1 MEFDSFLPLLLLVFS
16 CSCLSVLP
24 CQNCVEV
31 GKSITGNQKL
41 ISSDRSFALGFFIP
55 SNSMYTYLGIWYNI
69 TPQQTVVWVA
79 NRESP
84 IPSNASPVFT
94 VGGDGNLVIFDEK
107 GELIWSSNVSSTS
120 PEPLLTSN
128 STIGILLDTGNL
140 VLRYYGESNYLW
152 QSFQQPTDTLLRHM
166 RFGFNKISG
175 LRNVI
180 TSWTS
185 NEDPRPGNFSFGI
198 DPSEGVMR
206 FVIWNQNDIY
216 YRFDDGCRAY
226 ILATVWCFTVVSEN
240 DNVYLNLAYYIIF
253 LRLRVVLN
261 PSGQLQVMV
270 WNKNKSNKWNVE
282 FEAPR
287 SKCELYAHC
296 GPFGTCGIRSKGLC
310 SCLHGFEPKF
320 STDWANE
327 IWNGGCVRKIALG
340 CDGGDG
346 FFKHENMKLPDYA
359 VSLGNMSTEECE
371 TQCIRNCS
379 CSAYACT
386 RNACFIWHGD
396 LLDIGHDITN
406 GRTLYVRVHNSEQ
419 VTNAQSGNSA
429 RRYKILIA
437 KIFSASFAI
446 LLLISISAFIFK
458 RKRLR
463 RRGKMDGDSALVS
476 SMPGGSLV
484 GKHDMKL
491 VQYSLQNIR
500 DATNNFHE
508 DNKLGE
514 GGFGPV
520 FKGSLP
526 EFGDVAIKRLSRK
539 SSQGLEEFM
548 NELKLIAN
556 LQHKNLVSL
565 LGCCVEG
572 EEKILIYEYMPNCSL
587 DKFLSDPSLKVT
599 LGWDTRFGIIEG
611 IAQGILYLHKYSR
624 LKVIHRDLKVSN
636 ILLDQEMIPKISDFG
651 MARIF
656 GTDQTQASTK
666 RVVGTYGYMSPEYVV
681 YGQFS
686 EKSDVFSFGV
696 LLLEILTGERN
707 SDFFTTE
714 VCVSLLGW
722 AWKMWKEGR
731 MLELIDPSIRA
742 ICDSNKAARSVLVA
756 LLCVQELP
764 TDRPTMSDI
773 VVMLSNETT
782 PIPEPKEPAFRS
794 SWRHQTSSDFSI
806 NELTLTLPVP
816 R

>member
-1 MEFDSFLPLLLLVFS
+1 MELDSFLPLLLLIFS
-16 CSCLSVLP
+16 CSCLPVLP
-24 CQNCVEV
+24 CQNCVKV

-41 ISSDRSFALGFFIP
+41 VSADRSFALGFFTP
-55 SNSMYTYLGIWYNI
+55 SNSTYTYLGIWYNI
-69 TPQQTVVWVA
+69 IPQQTVVWVA

-84 IPSNASPVFT
+84 IPQHASPVFT
-94 VGGDGNLVIFDEK
+94 IGDDGNLVIFDEK
-107 GELIWSSNVSSTS
+107 GKLIWSSNVSSTA
-120 PEPLLTSN
+120 PESLLTSN
-128 STIGILLDTGNL
+128 FTIGILLDNGNL
-140 VLRYYGESNYLW
+140 VLRHYGESNYLW
-152 QSFQQPTDTLLRHM
+152 QSFQYPTDTLLRHM

-185 NEDPRPGNFSFGI
+185 NEDARPGNFSFGI
-198 DPSEGVMR
+198 DPTEGVMR
-206 FVIWNQNDIY
+206 FVIWNRNSIY
-216 YRFDDGCRAY
+216 YRFDDSCRAY
-226 ILATVWCFTVVSEN
+226 LLATVWCFAVVTEN
-240 DNVYLNLAYYIIF
+240 DNVYLNLAYYRIF
-253 LRLRVVLN
+253 LRLRIILN
-261 PSGQLQVMV
+261 PSGHLQVMV
-270 WNKNKSNKWNVE
+270 WNRNGSNKWNVE
-282 FEAPR
+282 FEAPQ
-287 SKCELYAHC
+287 SKCDLYAQC
-296 GPFGTCGIRSKGLC
+296 GPFGICGIRSSGLC
-310 SCLHGFEPKF
+310 SCLDGFEPKF
-320 STDWANE
+320 STDWVNE
-327 IWNGGCVRKIALG
+327 KWNGGCVRKIALG
-340 CDGGDG
+340 CDGRDR
-346 FFKHENMKLPDYA
+346 FSKHENMKLPDHA

-371 TQCIRNCS
+371 TQCIKNCS

-386 RNACFIWHGD
+386 KNACFVWHGD
-396 LLDIGHDITN
+396 LLDLGHDTTN
-406 GRTLYVRVHNSEQ
+406 GRALYVRVHVLEL
-419 VTNAQSGNSA
+419 VTNNLSGNSA
-429 RRYKILIA
+429 RRYKILTV
-437 KIFSASFAI
+437 KIVSAIFAI
-446 LLLISISAFIFK
+446 FLLVSISAFIFK
-458 RKRLR
+458 RKRLKR
-463 RRGKMDGDSALVS
+463 RDKMDGDSALVS
-476 SMPGGSLV
+476 SMPSGSLV
-484 GKHDMKL
+484 GKDDMKL

-508 DNKLGE
+508 SNKLGE

-520 FKGSLP
+520 FKGSLA
-526 EFGDVAIKRLSRK
+526 EFGDVAIKRLSRR

-587 DKFLSDPSLKVT
+587 DKFISDPSLKVT
-599 LGWDTRFGIIEG
+599 LDWDTRFGIIEG

-707 SDFFTTE
+707 SDFFMTE
-714 VCVSLLGW
+714 ICMSLLGW

-742 ICDSNKAARSVLVA
+742 TCDSNKATRSVLVA
-756 LLCVQELP
+756 LLCVQEIP

-794 SWRHQTSSDFSI
+794 SWRHQKLNDFSI
-806 NELTLTLPVP
+806 NELTFTLPVP